1 MIEGF
6 GTHGLGVEALELF
19 VLVLGERIKPN
30 CLTFLSLLSACSHSG
45 LVRDGREVYISMK
58 CIFGIQHDLDH
69 YTCIVDL
76 LARYGKL
83 KRGLSLNIENG
94 DFPDSRIWGSFLQ
107 LVESMQISNFGNI
120 QYKGFWIGA

>member
-1 MIEGF
+1 M
-6 GTHGLGVEALELF
+6 
-19 VLVLGERIKPN
+19 
-30 CLTFLSLLSACSHSG
+30 SLLSACSHSG

-94 DFPDSRIWGSFLQ
+94 DFPDKRIWGSLLAACRVHEDIKLWEYTLQ
-107 LVESMQISNFGNI
+107 RLLDWNLIILGI
-120 QYKGFWIGA
+120 ILC